1 MSLESILKSWWEWQP
16 SLPHSC
22 PPENFQLCTKNGIL
36 CTILHTTVF
45 LEFTMQES
53 TAFQSVLVYQ
63 KVTLIVYHLNN
74 GSLSVNL
81 RLWGEPQ
88 SSTQSAT
95 VVHTVTAIPKSFIY
109 LSHFFVSNHNS
120 NISTPWNSSDSVQKA
135 VDLTTPAKNR
145 RKMSIKYLNFQ
156 IKKFMDLAC
165 RLVWNWPS
173 KSTTQCLDFCEM

>member
-1 MSLESILKSWWEWQP
+1 
-16 SLPHSC
+16 
-22 PPENFQLCTKNGIL
+22 
-36 CTILHTTVF
+36 
-45 LEFTMQES
+45 MQES

-109 LSHFFVSNHNS
+109 LSHFFVSNHYS
-120 NISTPWNSSDSVQKA
+120 NISTHLNSRDTVQKA
-135 VDLTTPAKNR
+135 VNLTIPGKNR
-145 RKMSIKYLNFQ
+145 RKMNIIDLNFQ
-156 IKKFMDLAC
+156 IKKSLIMPC
-165 RLVWNWPS
+165 RLVWNWPQITFTQPDLFVKCKYPNS
-173 KSTTQCLDFCEM
+173 YSVSRSEKFMKQNTITEFFNYLMGKSCNYFYFYF